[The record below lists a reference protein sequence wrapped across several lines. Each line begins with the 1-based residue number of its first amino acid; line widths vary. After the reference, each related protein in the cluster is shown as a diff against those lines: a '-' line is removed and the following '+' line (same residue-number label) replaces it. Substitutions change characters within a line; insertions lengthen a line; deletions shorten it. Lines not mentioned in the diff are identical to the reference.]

1 MKSTSS
7 EDRVNSHTRAGID
20 TPDILLT
27 PSTVPYP
34 VNPMTIASVEVTAVT
49 FSWLNTNGP
58 TSGISPVISIISAR
72 IQKLKTFSHIF
83 L

>member
-1 MKSTSS
+1 
-7 EDRVNSHTRAGID
+7 
-20 TPDILLT
+20 
-27 PSTVPYP
+27 
-34 VNPMTIASVEVTAVT
+34 MTIASVEVTAVT